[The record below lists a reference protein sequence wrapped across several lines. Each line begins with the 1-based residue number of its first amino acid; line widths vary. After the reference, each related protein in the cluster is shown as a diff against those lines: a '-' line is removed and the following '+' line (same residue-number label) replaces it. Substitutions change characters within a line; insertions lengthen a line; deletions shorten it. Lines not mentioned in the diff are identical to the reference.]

1 MRRLSGLRARY
12 RLSEAA
18 WLAAVYGV
26 YALISVLYAA
36 DTGSL
41 WEGLGHLQG
50 FQFILFPVF
59 LFFTTRHDTY
69 VRNVYS
75 YVRYGGP
82 ARAYWARVR
91 FLCVDTTLFFLPL
104 AALLF
109 LACALSGG
117 EYSFSH
123 ALIVSLNLLLGFFQL
138 GLAVTAAR
146 MKWGLS
152 LAAPVAALCILT
164 LDWLSASGFFEF
176 QLNLFY
182 YPLFKVFLVSGA
194 KEALPAVG
202 EMALRALILLALG
215 GALFPQPA
223 SAPGK
228 MGGRR
233 TLSFMKMDAPY
244 YRLCLWGAAFGAVAA
259 LFALNAGAEN
269 VEQVVLIALGGL
281 AGEEISI
288 IGLIL
293 FALPILGQLM
303 FFSGIVG
310 RDLDRAAALIFTRS
324 FSRKRWMAHKLF
336 AGFLCALLF
345 YAAAVL
351 AAAAVPLLF
360 GVSAAGVKTLLAAC
374 GALLLTAGLSG
385 AGFVTLANAL
395 CLRMKQNA
403 AFLITLLAYM
413 LAQPLFIIL
422 GGAWGGWLIKL
433 YPSAQALGSL
443 HDIPALAFAAPEFFE
458 YALDGFTITFTAV
471 YQILFISV
479 VAAVGV
485 RLADNGDYTL

>member
-1 MRRLSGLRARY
+1 MRRSGGLRARY
-12 RLSEAA
+12 RLSEAL

-26 YALISVLYAA
+26 FALISVFYAV

-50 FQFILFPVF
+50 YQFILFPVF

-91 FLCVDTTLFFLPL
+91 FLCADTALFFLPL

-117 EYSFSH
+117 EFSFSH

-152 LAAPVAALCILT
+152 LAAPVAALCVLT
-164 LDWLSASGFFEF
+164 LDWLSAGGFFEF
-176 QLNLFY
+176 QLDLFY
-182 YPLFKVFLVSGA
+182 YPLFKVFMVSGA
-194 KEALPAVG
+194 KEALPALG
-202 EMALRALILLALG
+202 ETALKALMLLAVG

-228 MGGRR
+228 KGRR
-233 TLSFMKMDAPY
+233 ALSFMKMDAPY
-244 YRLCLWGAAFGAVAA
+244 YRLCPWGLAFGAVAA

-269 VEQVVLIALGGL
+269 AEQVVLIALGGL

-324 FSRKRWMAHKLF
+324 FSRGRWMAHKLW
-336 AGFLCALLF
+336 AAFLCALLF

-351 AAAAVPLLF
+351 AAVAVPLLF
-360 GVSAAGVKTLLAAC
+360 GVGPAGVKTLIAAC
-374 GALLLTAGLSG
+374 GVALLTAGLCG
-385 AGFVTLANAL
+385 AGFVVLANAL

-403 AFLITLLAYM
+403 AFLITLLAYL
-413 LAQPLFIIL
+413 LAQPLFIVL
-422 GGAWGGWLIKL
+422 GGACGGWLIKL

-458 YALDGFTITFTAV
+458 YALDGFTLPFTAV
-471 YQILFISV
+471 YQILFLSV

-485 RLADNGDYTL
+485 RLADNGDFTL